1 MTALDGLTFNVF
13 ITSKDLRQLLITSG
27 FENLPKSVNSIKR
40 IVVNYSL
47 NIRQLISK
55 EIYPYKALGTGFSLS
70 FDEWTSTTNKRYM
83 NINVHIP
90 NKHWNLG
97 LIRVYGSM
105 NVEKCIDVLKTR
117 LKEHN
122 ANIDT
127 DVVAIVMDGPNVM
140 VRVGKIIE
148 AEHQLCLVHEFTLQF
163 VMFFIKKILRQ
174 CPTPKHH

>member
-1 MTALDGLTFNVF
+1 M
-13 ITSKDLRQLLITSG
+13 
-27 FENLPKSVNSIKR
+27 
-40 IVVNYSL
+40 NYSL

-55 EIYPYKALGTGFSLS
+55 EIYQYKALRTRFSLS

-83 NINVHIP
+83 NVNVHIP

-105 NVEKCIDVLKTR
+105 NAEKCIDVLKTR

-122 ANIDT
+122 VNIDT
-127 DVVAIVMDGPNVM
+127 DIVAIVTDGPNVM

-148 AEHQLCLVHEFTLQF
+148 VVFSPWNSPCSL
-163 VMFFIKKILRQ
+163 
-174 CPTPKHH
+174 